1 MLAIGVLDT
10 VCVVAACSCW
20 AEREGDSRVRKRM
33 ILAEYHMNSP
43 PSPYRFPSTS
53 AKPSAIPFS
62 EGIVGS
68 CKIGRAAP
76 LLRPCSSP
84 TVPISIA
91 VSSLTP
97 FLYWRNDNINNISN
111 DE

>member
-1 MLAIGVLDT
+1 MLAVGVLDT

-62 EGIVGS
+62 EGIVAVS
-68 CKIGRAAP
+68 IGRAAP
-76 LLRPCSSP
+76 LLRPCASP
-84 TVPISIA
+84 TVPSLIA

-97 FLYWRNDNINNISN
+97 FPVLAK
-111 DE
+111 